1 MNDEFDEALEGS
13 PIKTKEQVAKEQEE
27 RKRKIEAA
35 KKSKPVDDEFDYSTE
50 ASTVDLSGPSTEQLY
65 QDKVAKELNAN
76 PDANANLEAKAKEN
90 DAKAEAKA
98 KENEAKAEAEA
109 KEKRKEELRAAY
121 KDDNAAYLKALKDE
135 GLDVPDRSKGY
146 NVKSIQQAYY
156 DGTIDK
162 STRDYMMADAIA
174 KFTRNTGRD
183 IGNIGA
189 QFTGGTI
196 NNNMETSEW
205 NKRNE
210 ALANNAVTAEK
221 AKQAGTEANI
231 NRQKENLELEKANKG
246 LSASRLMGQYK
257 NEALTKAKQL
267 EKDEPGKAAVLRG
280 VAGEFALLETG
291 SLNSIDT
298 EEHIANALATITK
311 AVATGVISKEDG
323 DAWKTE
329 LNSYK
334 QAAMPSISIGID
346 NPIQSKVDE
355 TFNPTV
361 EQQAD
366 KGIVRNAADAAVR
379 GTSFNQ
385 ENAKSD
391 VAKAVQNI
399 SKMDPKSKEY
409 RNAIKN
415 VVQQAGGEKDKH
427 ILVELARNGLIDKEL
442 NLPGLTF
449 TSGKNGD
456 YNKIMKDVNKWV
468 NDPKFMEKHKQ
479 YTMKMDE

>member
-50 ASTVDLSGPSTEQLY
+50 ASKVDLSGPSTEQLY
-65 QDKVAKELNAN
+65 QDKVVKELNAN
-76 PDANANLEAKAKEN
+76 PDATSEELDNLNADANANIEAKAKEN
-90 DAKAEAKA
+90 DAAET
-98 KENEAKAEAEA
+98 

-156 DGTIDK
+156 EGTIDK

-189 QFTGGTI
+189 QFTGGAI

-210 ALANNAVTAEK
+210 ALTNNAVTAEK

-267 EKDEPGKAAVLRG
+267 EKDSPGKAAVLRG
-280 VAGEFALLETG
+280 IAGEFALLETG

-298 EEHIANALATITK
+298 EEHVANVLTTIAK
-311 AVATGVISKEDG
+311 AVASGELSEEEG
-323 DAWKTE
+323 DAWKAE

-346 NPIQSKVDE
+346 NPLQGKAEE

-379 GTSFNQ
+379 GTSLNQ

-391 VAKAVQNI
+391 VAKSVQNI

-409 RNAIKN
+409 RNTMKDIF
-415 VVQQAGGEKDKH
+415 QQAGGAKDKH
-427 ILVELARNGLIDKEL
+427 ILFELARNGLIDKEL
-442 NLPGLTF
+442 DIPGLTF

-456 YNKIMKDVNKWV
+456 YNMIMEKVNEWA
-468 NDPKFMEKHKQ
+468 NDPKFMEEHKQ
-479 YTMKMDE
+479 YTMKMGE